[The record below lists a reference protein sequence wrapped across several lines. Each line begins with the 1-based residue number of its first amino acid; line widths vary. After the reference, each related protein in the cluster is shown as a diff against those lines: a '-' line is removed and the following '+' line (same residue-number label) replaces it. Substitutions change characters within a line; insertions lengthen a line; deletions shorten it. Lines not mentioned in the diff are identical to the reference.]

1 MTLFFED
8 AAQIAIL
15 HETVLQLIHG
25 GICIVDDLVEFN
37 KVLIQQIA
45 SIIRRPGGMIN
56 YLTPRAAQGSTIPT
70 PPFRFGAKSQSQS
83 QSHLEVAYDLVR
95 FYETIGRPLTGA
107 NLKCGT
113 VMCKFGLLWKSHT
126 AYQLALDPAMP
137 VISKELPI
145 MK

>member
-70 PPFRFGAKSQSQS
+70 PPFRFGAKSQSR
-83 QSHLEVAYDLVR
+83 LEVACDLVR
-95 FYETIGRPLTGA
+95 FYETISKTLTA
-107 NLKCGT
+107 VNLK
-113 VMCKFGLLWKSHT
+113 
-126 AYQLALDPAMP
+126 
-137 VISKELPI
+137 
-145 MK
+145 